1 MDVWY
6 HSIRH
11 GRTLVEVCQ
20 LSLQGIE
27 KLKTWIESLVIS
39 KSIFSYLE
47 APCNLKP
54 QYYLF
59 FFNHYSHSLRYFL
72 NEYSFANGSDCLW
85 ILKNHR
91 HVSASRILVG
101 QVSYDTTLSEHLSN
115 KHTCLTFYYIILFTL
130 WDTMWK
136 LFGHVKETLWVKM

>member
-11 GRTLVEVCQ
+11 GRTPVEVCQ

-27 KLKTWIESLVIS
+27 KLKTWIDSLVFS

-59 FFNHYSHSLRYFL
+59 FIIISHSLRYFL
-72 NEYSFANGSDCLW
+72 HEFSFANGSDCLW

-91 HVSASRILVG
+91 HGSASRILVG
-101 QVSYDTTLSEHLSN
+101 HVSYDTTLSEHLLN

-130 WDTMWK
+130 SDTLGK
-136 LFGHVKETLWVKM
+136 LFGQVKETLWVKM